1 MKILLDT
8 HAFLWWDS
16 NPEKLGKT
24 VADLLSQT
32 ENTVYVSVVSAWE
45 IQIKK
50 QLGKLSL
57 TVPLAEL
64 MESQQQVNEVIIL
77 PVQLNHILAL
87 DELPTHHKDPF
98 DRLLIAQA
106 RIEGMGIATA
116 DPVFSKYDI
125 KVIWQ

>member
-24 VADLLSQT
+24 AAELLSQP

-57 TVPLAEL
+57 AVPLAEL
-64 MESQQQVNEVIIL
+64 MESQQQVNEINLL
-77 PVQLNHILAL
+77 PVQLNHVLAL
-87 DELPTHHKDPF
+87 DELPVHHKDPF

-106 RIEGMGIATA
+106 KTEVLDIITA
-116 DPVFSKYDI
+116 DPVFQHYD
-125 KVIWQ
+125 VRTIW

>member
-16 NPEKLGKT
+16 EPEKLAPI
-24 VADLLSQT
+24 VSDMLSDA
-32 ENTVYVSVVSAWE
+32 ENSIFFSVVSAWE

-57 TVPLAEL
+57 SISLAE
-64 MESQQQVNEVIIL
+64 MIEGQQQVNKVSIL
-77 PVQLNHILAL
+77 PVQLHHVLAL

-106 RIEGMGIATA
+106 KIDGLKIVSA
-116 DPVFSKYDI
+116 DSIFSKYDVD
-125 KVIWQ
+125 VIW